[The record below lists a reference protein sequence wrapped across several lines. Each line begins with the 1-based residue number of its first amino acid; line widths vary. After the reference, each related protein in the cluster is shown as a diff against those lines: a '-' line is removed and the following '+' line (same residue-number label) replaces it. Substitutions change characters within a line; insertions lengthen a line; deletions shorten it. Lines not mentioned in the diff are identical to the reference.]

1 MCTVQL
7 PQLKIVRAWID
18 PTWQGASRASGGC
31 RDYIDSCESR
41 IDNYGGVAFLRLA
54 CNNVRYFGDQRK
66 LAVGI
71 CVIRITLL
79 TQNTFLVIKVATTG
93 PSRVASDPLGGK
105 TLRVSSRATS
115 RRQLA

>member
-54 CNNVRYFGDQRK
+54 CNNYD
-66 LAVGI
+66 
-71 CVIRITLL
+71 TLEINESWL
-79 TQNTFLVIKVATTG
+79 SEYA
-93 PSRVASDPLGGK
+93 
-105 TLRVSSRATS
+105 
-115 RRQLA
+115 